1 MYNFISLT
9 KKLSN
14 ALFLKLSEMYH
25 SKSYSSKYIIIC
37 LGNLCVGLKSIQ
49 LLSKIWLL
57 FYNALII
64 ESDPIN
70 IISILKSLELLTNEN
85 KSLAQEITPKILP
98 TLHSLLFK
106 NNTIKWERKM
116 ESDSEFSDMDSIHPL
131 KISNSQRYEWKI
143 QIQSLI
149 CLQSLVKQCPKLI
162 QPHWGKFLPSD
173 IKIEN
178 TLGIIIRQ
186 HPNQLVRYE
195 ACKLISTFFNDS
207 KYLAIASHDERKS
220 AFTSLSQMLAN
231 YISFTL
237 DFILRTLQNE
247 NDNELLHHLFNVLQT
262 LLNHCDLK
270 NLQNRCIPNI
280 FTQVKNQLDQE
291 NDQFYQALDCLAT
304 LVDQLDIS
312 ISESEEII
320 EYAISL
326 VDKFKSDQNQ
336 NIQLAL
342 LHVIC
347 SVAKVSPTVVWQHWK
362 SLSLYLEN
370 AISNPNQ
377 HICFSGLKSIE
388 QFCHSLNQEN
398 VNIDYTVT
406 WWTNVFE
413 IISKNS
419 IWVSESFAI
428 RALGCTLLSHIPF
441 SIFEEFPV
449 RLKNFLIMTCMSFT
463 EDEHEEVRANSC
475 GTMGTFIINTTDVF
489 LIDQAV
495 TRLPILCRDKVLKVR
510 IRAFWALGNLADH
523 MYKQKTIIL
532 MDQRIGEDHA
542 NETILLPLFIDLLES
557 SINGCKDHEKIRSH
571 SMRALGFFYQ
581 ILDDKILKRSKTLT
595 ISAINHVL
603 KNITTGPFKNRWNA
617 CYCLHHMVSNPNF
630 PMGPNYPYTKTIFD
644 TLSNALIDSVNF
656 KVKIACLKA
665 LSGPNYHQYQIET
678 SSTFQTIYKIIST
691 IKSSLMT
698 LDVVL
703 SKATYNEKSKYIQ
716 LFIDAIENSII
727 HFKIVLDV
735 EWNSIL
741 DEMMDQISELMNPYG
756 KPSELNLDDL
766 DCLKIVDH
774 VLND

>member
-1 MYNFISLT
+1 
-9 KKLSN
+9 
-14 ALFLKLSEMYH
+14 
-25 SKSYSSKYIIIC
+25 
-37 LGNLCVGLKSIQ
+37 
-49 LLSKIWLL
+49 
-57 FYNALII
+57 
-64 ESDPIN
+64 
-70 IISILKSLELLTNEN
+70 
-85 KSLAQEITPKILP
+85 
-98 TLHSLLFK
+98 
-106 NNTIKWERKM
+106 
-116 ESDSEFSDMDSIHPL
+116 
-131 KISNSQRYEWKI
+131 
-143 QIQSLI
+143 
-149 CLQSLVKQCPKLI
+149 
-162 QPHWGKFLPSD
+162 
-173 IKIEN
+173 
-178 TLGIIIRQ
+178 
-186 HPNQLVRYE
+186 
-195 ACKLISTFFNDS
+195 
-207 KYLAIASHDERKS
+207 
-220 AFTSLSQMLAN
+220 MLAN

-247 NDNELLHHLFNVLQT
+247 NDNELLHHLFNVNIQ
-262 LLNHCDLK
+262 K
-270 NLQNRCIPNI
+270 CIPNI
-280 FTQVKNQLDQE
+280 FTQVKNQLDQGLFFPSLNTSE

-347 SVAKVSPTVVWQHWK
+347 SVAKVSPIVVWQHWK

-617 CYCLHHMVSNPNF
+617 CYCLHHMISNPNF

-665 LSGPNYHQYQIET
+665 LSGPNYHQYQIES

-741 DEMMDQISELMNPYG
+741 DEMMEQISELMSPYG

-766 DCLKIVDH
+766 DCLKIVDL